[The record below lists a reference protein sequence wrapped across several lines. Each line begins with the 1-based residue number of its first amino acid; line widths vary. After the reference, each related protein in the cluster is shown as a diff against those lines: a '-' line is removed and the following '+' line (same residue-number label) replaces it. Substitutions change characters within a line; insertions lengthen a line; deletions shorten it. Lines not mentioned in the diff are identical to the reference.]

1 MSRPSSP
8 RPGAP
13 WLDAVE
19 ADLGVRIT
27 SHVRVAGGDIG
38 DSHRVEVAGGERL
51 FVKSYATAPPGIA
64 EAEARGLA
72 WLDEAEAIRVAR
84 VRGFGADWL
93 ALDWIDSARPGPDY
107 SEQLGRALAK
117 LHASGAP
124 RFGFE
129 TDNWIGP
136 LTQTNTPVADWAEFY
151 ATHRIEPLHHRARD
165 AGTLP
170 AEIDRR
176 LDRLLEALPGLIG
189 PEEPPAR
196 LHGDLWG
203 GNVLCDEAGAPC
215 LIDPA
220 VYGGHREV
228 DLAMMQLFGGF
239 APEVFRAY
247 QRERPL
253 APGAAERVALYQV
266 YPLLVHVCL
275 FGAGYVTRLAGALEA
290 ALDGAASRTTGSEA

>member
-1 MSRPSSP
+1 MSRPSRAS
-8 RPGAP
+8 RAA

-27 SHVRVAGGDIG
+27 RHSAVAGGDIG
-38 DSHRVEVAGGERL
+38 DSHRVELASGERL
-51 FVKSYATAPPGIA
+51 FVKSYATAPPGMA

-72 WLDEAEAIRVAR
+72 WLDEAEAMRVAR
-84 VRGFGADWL
+84 VRGVGTDWL
-93 ALDWIDSARPGPDY
+93 ALDWIDSARPAPDY
-107 SEQLGRALAK
+107 DEQLGRGLAR
-117 LHASGAP
+117 LHSSGAP

-129 TDNWIGP
+129 ADNWIGP
-136 LTQTNTPVADWAEFY
+136 LPQVNAPVADWPAFY
-151 ATHRIEPLHHRARD
+151 AARRIEPLHRRARD
-165 AGTLP
+165 AGALP

-176 LDRLLEALPGLIG
+176 LDRLLTALPELIG

-203 GNVLCDEAGAPC
+203 GNVVCDEAGAPC

-239 APEVFRAY
+239 AAGVYRAY
-247 QRERPL
+247 RRETPL

-275 FGAGYVTRLAGALEA
+275 FGSGYLTRLAAALEA
-290 ALDGAASRTTGSEA
+290 ALDGAASTPATSDG